1 MAVPNDSLLNLDQLS
16 NDLNQSAST
25 GDPKDLAIKIQNWLQ
40 ESIYPL
46 ILGAVV
52 FVTLGAVFYGGFL
65 YFTAYGDE
73 NKAAQG
79 KKSITYGFIGLF
91 IALIA
96 FSIVTYVQ
104 QNIVSKEAEK
114 KIYKNF
120 KAPVNR
126 DVDESYQG
134 GGQLFE

>member
-1 MAVPNDSLLNLDQLS
+1 MADSSLLNLEELS
-16 NDLNQSAST
+16 DGLNYSAST
-25 GDPKDLAIKIQNWLQ
+25 GDPATLTQNIQDWLQ
-40 ESIYPL
+40 ENIYPL
-46 ILGAVV
+46 ALGAVI
-52 FVTLGAVFYGGFL
+52 FVTLGAVFYGGLL

-104 QNIVSKEAEK
+104 QNLVSKEAEE
-114 KIYKNF
+114 KIYKDF
-120 KAPVNR
+120 KAPVTR
-126 DVDESYQG
+126 DVDDGYQG
-134 GGQLFE
+134 GDQLFE